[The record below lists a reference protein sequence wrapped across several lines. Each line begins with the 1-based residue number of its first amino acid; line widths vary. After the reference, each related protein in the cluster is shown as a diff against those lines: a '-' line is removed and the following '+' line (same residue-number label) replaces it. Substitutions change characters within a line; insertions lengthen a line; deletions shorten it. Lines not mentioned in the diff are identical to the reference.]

1 MQNEKDVFASFE
13 RNGRC
18 FYSVWR
24 KRKKIW
30 RRRRQKTLFRLFV
43 GLWHVYHTFFNN
55 DGHLV
60 SSYSKRGARSGK
72 FANFGRIF
80 YIGWR
85 KKEKRRKEK
94 GEMRGLDST
103 QIDATPSRE
112 P

>member
-1 MQNEKDVFASFE
+1 M
-13 RNGRC
+13 
-18 FYSVWR
+18 
-24 KRKKIW
+24 

-43 GLWHVYHTFFNN
+43 GLWHVYHTFFIN

-85 KKEKRRKEK
+85 KKENKEEGK
-94 GEMRGLDST
+94 GGNKGFR
-103 QIDATPSRE
+103 
-112 P
+112 